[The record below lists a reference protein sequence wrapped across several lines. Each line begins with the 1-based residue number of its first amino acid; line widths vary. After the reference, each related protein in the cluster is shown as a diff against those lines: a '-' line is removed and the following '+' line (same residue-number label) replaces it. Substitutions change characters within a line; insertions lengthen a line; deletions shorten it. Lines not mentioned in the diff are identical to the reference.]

1 MATIA
6 GGLEKI
12 DLAVLEAYRLAFRD
26 PAVRHTF
33 RDYSTVHSGKAAGRK
48 WIVAVRDQNLR
59 TVASA
64 AQSSQDFGVKKP

>member
-1 MATIA
+1 MA

-33 RDYSTVHSGKAAGRK
+33 CDYSTVHSEKAAVTAQ
-48 WIVAVRDQNLR
+48 INL
-59 TVASA
+59 TVAA
-64 AQSSQDFGVKKP
+64 GPA